1 MIVRA
6 LLAASM
12 LASLFAPACPQAE
25 ARVQGARLFCAFR
38 QDISGTFMG
47 MYELSPAATTKDAAF
62 KECTSLSLALGVA
75 RQALGIGG
83 ALGNGSVFVCF
94 TSGTSSP
101 VANQDYD
108 ALPAECK

>member
-1 MIVRA
+1 MTVRA
-6 LLAASM
+6 LLAACL
-12 LASLFAPACPQAE
+12 LASLLAPAPEAE

-94 TSGTSSP
+94 SGGTSSP

-108 ALPAECK
+108 ALPPECK